1 MNLIDIF
8 TAYPEYF
15 YRKRIW
21 ITNENLTFD
30 IRFKRVTSLLASVVT
45 T

>member
-21 ITNENLTFD
+21 ITNENLNFD
-30 IRFKRVTSLLASVVT
+30 ITVKRVTSVLASVAT

>member
-21 ITNENLTFD
+21 ITKGNLSFD
-30 IRFKRVTSLLASVVT
+30 IRVKRVTSALDSVAT